1 MFLLFFQKLF
11 CFCERCFVIDT
22 FWATTSISLTSPLP
36 FDGISLP
43 RIREY
48 FSHTDFSKLL
58 QKVNKIHPPGA
69 INFFSFGNILKL
81 IFNSFILF
89 PLISFFTERPSP
101 HTFIAPGISNS
112 DKFKIIFSKIPH
124 IYNRIIMI
132 LQYPLLPLFRILR
145 ISPFNRINTS
155 K

>member
-36 FDGISLP
+36 FDGIGLP
-43 RIREY
+43 WIREY
-48 FSHTDFSKLL
+48 FPHTDFSKLL
-58 QKVNKIHPPGA
+58 QEVNKIHPPGA

-81 IFNSFILF
+81 IFNSFIFF

-101 HTFIAPGISNS
+101 NPFIAPRIPNS
-112 DKFKIIFSKIPH
+112 DKFKIIFRKIPH
-124 IYNRIIMI
+124 IYNSIIMI
-132 LQYPLLPLFRILR
+132 LEYPLLPLFRILS
-145 ISPFNRINTS
+145 ISALNHIDTS
-155 K
+155 